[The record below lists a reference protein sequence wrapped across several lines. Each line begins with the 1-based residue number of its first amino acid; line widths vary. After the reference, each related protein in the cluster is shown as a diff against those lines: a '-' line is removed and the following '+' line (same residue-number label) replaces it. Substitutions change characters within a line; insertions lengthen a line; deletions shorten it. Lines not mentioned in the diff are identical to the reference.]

1 MLYPSLQRF
10 PGDPFA
16 DFDELQRQMERLFSP
31 RGSSSIRAV
40 QRGTFPAVNIGVTP
54 DAVEI
59 YAFAPGIDPK
69 SLDVSVDKGLLT
81 IAGQRKGSVRDDRKE
96 KLNIYSRERAE
107 GEFRRVV
114 NLPEDADPD
123 RVNATYRNGI
133 VHISIQKREAS
144 RPRRIEVKDA
154 R

>member
-96 KLNIYSRERAE
+96 KLNVYSRERPE

-114 NLPEDADPD
+114 SLPDDADPD
-123 RVNATYRNGI
+123 RVSATYRNG
-133 VHISIQKREAS
+133 VLHISIQKREAS